1 VATVQWL
8 DGFEHGNTGVPSS
21 FSGTPA
27 FVTTPVRTGL
37 RSLEITAAGASEG
50 VQYSSLTSNFTTTA
64 FYLRFAALP
73 GATVKIVRMLNA
85 NGNGY
90 MRCSSAG
97 QLSVIVGAGAAVNV
111 GSPLSINTWYR
122 IVIQLDSSTGTAS
135 IKASV
140 NGGTDA
146 TATNVQVSA
155 NTTAVQLGPD
165 DAVTV
170 TFYADD
176 WLIATAS
183 ADYAEIKGWTSHSV
197 QSLIPSADGTHNI
210 TTAGDFDSF
219 VGTAFDNTTTTGFS
233 FIDHRPL
240 QMANTAD
247 NVIRQELGT
256 TANYMEL
263 TLENLAAGDSTVS
276 NVRCYGAHVESATTG
291 ASLGEMRLLLSDNTE
306 VLTTGSI
313 SMIDSTEDP
322 GITVTLRK
330 RMAIAPG
337 GEWDTT
343 KVNGLKIRL
352 GFGDNNPDVNF
363 IDCMVE
369 VLLYTPAA
377 ASVVQ
382 FIMTNAY
389 RVGHDG
395 FVQEIQ
401 NRGDDPRFGPGG
413 FDTRNMLSR
422 IYQITVAGQ
431 LFQQAIDATSTF
443 TADLVT
449 QVSQAIVAFINMAK
463 RGMQNLPWAQ
473 SATSFSVSKLNET
486 KRTDWPTDWWTVPR
500 VRDPIVLDAA
510 STFIAALEATKRLL
524 MTIAATSV
532 FTPTLATV
540 MILKRTMAA
549 TSSFLASLATLFIPA
564 SLPGVGMIMVR
575 MRRVL
580 NRNKDNK
587 LGG

>member
-1 VATVQWL
+1 VATIAWL
-8 DGFEHGNTGVPSS
+8 DGCEHGNTGVPSS
-21 FSGTPA
+21 FSGSPA
-27 FVTTPVRTGL
+27 YVTTPVRTGL

-50 VQYSSLTSNFTTTA
+50 VQYSGLTSNFVTSA

-90 MRCSSAG
+90 LRCSSAG
-97 QLSVIVGAGAAVNV
+97 QLSVIVGAGSAVNV

-122 IVIQLDSSTGTAS
+122 IVIRLDSSTGTAS
-135 IKASV
+135 LTASV

-197 QSLIPSADGTHNI
+197 QSLIPSGDGAHNI

-219 VGTAFDNTTTTGFS
+219 VGTAFDTTTTTGWS

-263 TLENLAAGDSTVS
+263 TLENLTAPEPSVAG
-276 NVRCYGAHVESATTG
+276 VRAYGAHVESASAG

-313 SMIDSTEDP
+313 SMINSTEDP
-322 GITVTLRK
+322 GLTVTLRK
-330 RMAIAPG
+330 RMTIAPAG
-337 GEWDTT
+337 GWDTT
-343 KVNGLKIRL
+343 KVDGLKVRL
-352 GFGDNNPDVNF
+352 GFSDNTPDVNF

-369 VLLYTPAA
+369 VLLYTAA
-377 ASVVQ
+377 AGAAVIP
-382 FIMTNAY
+382 FIMTNAI
-389 RVGHDG
+389 RMTHDG
-395 FVQEIQ
+395 VTLEIQ
-401 NRGDDPRFGPGG
+401 NRGDDPRWKIGPNLVSRFTPLWEVPRDRGG
-413 FDTRNMLSR
+413 QALDATSIFTPALVAQRIFLKALDVASTFAVSMTKLPNKVLAVGSTFTVGMLKQVSKTLAVTSAFAVSMVKKVFKELAATSIFFTDMVKKVFKLFEVASTFVVNMQVSLVTKR
-422 IYQITVAGQ
+422 TLA
-431 LFQQAIDATSTF
+431 ATSTF
-443 TADLVT
+443 VATLVT
-449 QVSQAIVAFINMAK
+449 QYIPFVAGAAVSVV
-463 RGMQNLPWAQ
+463 
-473 SATSFSVSKLNET
+473 T
-486 KRTDWPTDWWTVPR
+486 
-500 VRDPIVLDAA
+500 
-510 STFIAALEATKRLL
+510 
-524 MTIAATSV
+524 
-532 FTPTLATV
+532 
-540 MILKRTMAA
+540 
-549 TSSFLASLATLFIPA
+549 
-564 SLPGVGMIMVR
+564 GMIR
-575 MRRVL
+575 
-580 NRNKDNK
+580 KA
-587 LGG
+587 GGLKKEDE